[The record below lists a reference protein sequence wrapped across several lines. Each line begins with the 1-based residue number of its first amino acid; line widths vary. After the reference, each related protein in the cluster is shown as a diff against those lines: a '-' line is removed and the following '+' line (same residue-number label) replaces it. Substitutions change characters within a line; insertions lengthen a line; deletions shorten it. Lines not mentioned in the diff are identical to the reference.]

1 MIFHGLGCIFQQFHG
16 MGPAFLN
23 FRPMRYPSAP
33 VRALTF
39 TGICILIHIYA
50 RNPERVESGY
60 STQFYPLFG
69 SFLRQIT
76 GFVPFSIGDIFYGML
91 IGWLLYALMKKLFR
105 LFRKKEK
112 ETSEAR
118 WYWIWLSRL
127 AIVYIVFN
135 LFWGVNYNRTG
146 AAGQLGITV
155 RDYTVE
161 ELKDLN
167 CVLLDSMNHNRAAM
181 AVSGNRKKSKKEM
194 FEHVSVT
201 YQALQKKYPFLGY
214 QNPSIKSSFWGW
226 FGNYAGF
233 TGYYN
238 PFTGEAQVNTTV
250 PDFLQPFIACHEVAH
265 QLGYARE
272 NEANF
277 VGFLAARA
285 SPDPS
290 FRYSA
295 YLDLFTYANR
305 SLYALDSIAA
315 ELVRRDMSRDV
326 KDDIAE
332 WVRFSRKHRNPI
344 EPLIRWA
351 YGKYLE
357 GNQQPK
363 GIFSYDE
370 VTAYLVAYRK
380 KFGSL

>member
-1 MIFHGLGCIFQQFHG
+1 MIFHGHGRIFREFHA

-23 FRPMRYPSAP
+23 FRPMRYPPAP
-33 VRALTF
+33 VRALIL
-39 TGICILIHIYA
+39 TGICLLIHLYA
-50 RNPERVESGY
+50 RNPERVETGY
-60 STQFYPLFG
+60 STQFYPYFG
-69 SFLRQIT
+69 SFLRQLT
-76 GFVPFSIGDIFYGML
+76 GFIPFSIGDIFYGVLAGWAL
-91 IGWLLYALMKKLFR
+91 IALAKRLARLNGKKVGAG
-105 LFRKKEK
+105 
-112 ETSEAR
+112 SHQP
-118 WYWIWLSRL
+118 WYWKWISRL
-127 AIVYIVFN
+127 AIIYIVFN
-135 LFWGVNYNRTG
+135 LFWGINYNRTG

-155 RDYTVE
+155 RDYGIG
-161 ELKDLN
+161 ELIDLN
-167 CVLLDSMNHNRAAM
+167 CVLLDSMNHCRAEM
-181 AVSGNRKKSKKEM
+181 AKSGHKVPTKKDLFVQVAK
-194 FEHVSVT
+194 T
-201 YQALQKKYPFLGY
+201 YGALQQQYPFLGY
-214 QNPSIKSSFWGW
+214 RNQSIKSSLWGW
-226 FGNYAGF
+226 LGNYAGF

-277 VGFLAARA
+277 VGFLAAR
-285 SPDPS
+285 SSSDPS

-305 SLYALDSIAA
+305 SLFSLDSSAA
-315 ELVRRDMSRDV
+315 QQVRRDLSKDV
-326 KDDIAE
+326 KSDIAE
-332 WVRFSRKHRNPI
+332 WIRFSRKHRNPV

-363 GIFSYDE
+363 GIYSYDE

-380 KFGSL
+380 KFGGL

>member
-1 MIFHGLGCIFQQFHG
+1 MIFHGPGCIFQQFHG
-16 MGPAFLN
+16 IGPAFLN

-33 VRALTF
+33 VRALIL
-39 TGICILIHIYA
+39 TGICLLIHIYS
-50 RNPERVESGY
+50 RSPERVESGY
-60 STQFYPLFG
+60 STQFYPHFG
-69 SFLRQIT
+69 RLLRQLT
-76 GFVPFSIGDIFYGML
+76 GFFPFSIGDIFYGFL
-91 IGWLLYALMKKLFR
+91 VGWVLYTLFYKLFR
-105 LFRKKEK
+105 LRKKDQEP
-112 ETSEAR
+112 SR
-118 WYWIWLSRL
+118 SRSYWHWLSRL
-127 AIVYIVFN
+127 AVLYIVFN

-155 RDYTVE
+155 RDYTID
-161 ELKDLN
+161 ELIELN
-167 CVLLDSMNHNRAAM
+167 CLLLDSMNKSRAEMSA
-181 AVSGNRKKSKKEM
+181 SGNRKKSKNEL
-194 FEHVSVT
+194 FAQVSET
-201 YQALQKKYPFLGY
+201 YRSIQKKYPFLGY

-305 SLYALDSIAA
+305 SLFALDSSAA
-315 ELVRRDMSRDV
+315 QQVRREMSRDV
-326 KDDIAE
+326 QEDIAE
-332 WVRFSRKHRNPI
+332 WVRFSRKHRNPV

-370 VTAYLVAYRK
+370 VTAYLVAYRN